1 MDRETVRTS
10 DILVWLGKWLFVAIA
25 GLAALWVLSLVFNPV
40 MEQVGKS
47 LSFLTGAVSGAKNGS
62 IEGIAVLCILGII
75 IVAIAKIIARRK

>member
-1 MDRETVRTS
+1 VDQKTYRTS

-47 LSFLTGAVSGAKNGS
+47 LSFLTRAVSDAKNGS
-62 IEGIAVLCILGII
+62 IEGIGALCIIGII
-75 IVAIAKIIARRK
+75 IVGVAKIITRRK